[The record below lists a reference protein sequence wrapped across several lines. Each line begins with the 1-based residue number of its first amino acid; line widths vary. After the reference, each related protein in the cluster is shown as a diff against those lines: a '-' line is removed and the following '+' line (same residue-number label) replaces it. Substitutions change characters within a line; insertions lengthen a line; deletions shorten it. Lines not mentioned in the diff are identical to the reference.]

1 MPPKKHFIYYLLM
14 RSLLIIPV
22 FLFFLS
28 SNLCAQ
34 LTGTKLMND
43 IQYKGKK
50 GKINIVQDDEII
62 KLIDKHLYEEGNKH
76 GITGYRIRIF
86 SNSGPKAR
94 KQGETIMGDFI
105 SRYSSVSPYFVFDSP
120 FYRLYVGDFR
130 TRSEA
135 MKFLKSIERI
145 YPDAFIVQSK
155 INYPSL

>member
-1 MPPKKHFIYYLLM
+1 M
-14 RSLLIIPV
+14 RSLLIVPV

-34 LTGTKLMND
+34 LTGTKLMRD
-43 IQYKGKK
+43 IQYSGRN
-50 GKINIVQDDEII
+50 GKINIVQDDDIVR
-62 KLIDKHLYEEGNKH
+62 LIDKHLFEEGKKK
-76 GITGYRIRIF
+76 GIAGYRIRIF

-105 SRYSSVSPYFVFDSP
+105 SRYGSVTPYFVFDSP

-135 MKFLKSIERI
+135 MKFLKSVERI
-145 YPDAFIVQSK
+145 YPDAFIVQSR